1 MPSFMQLCCCRK
13 RKKSKSEKLLK
24 KAQNKLN
31 SDLDIVRLIDTIYKI
46 KATLK
51 VMIASDSELLTK
63 IMKIYNDD
71 KLIASRPMKTEYATF
86 LEEDELF
93 ELKRPLAELRL
104 KK

>member
-1 MPSFMQLCCCRK
+1 MMFCRFLCCCRK
-13 RKKSKSEKLLK
+13 GKKSKSEKLMK

-51 VMIASDSELLTK
+51 VVVARDSKLVTK

-71 KLIASRPMKTEYATF
+71 KLVASRPMQTEYATF